1 MRSFIATGPH
11 HAWKGTVGPS
21 WQREG
26 AHIREG
32 PPPQWVSSR
41 YSAVFGWACISS
53 VHLFQGM
60 TQSSSFRQRV
70 FWMRDNNNQIFWCY
84 SPGELIAL
92 WVPHLKREKYRFKKR
107 YEQKWY
113 EQKPK
118 GGTWSDVDP
127 IFDLYCSPFCQRRRG
142 WGYIP
147 SLKESRK
154 AVPSGSL
161 SFLHTLLLLTG
172 CLRVACCSWRDSC
185 RTRTQLP

>member
-1 MRSFIATGPH
+1 MSGKALLAPADRGKGLIYVRVPRLSECPPVTLLSLVGLAYPLFTFSK
-11 HAWKGTVGPS
+11 AW
-21 WQREG
+21 
-26 AHIREG
+26 
-32 PPPQWVSSR
+32 
-41 YSAVFGWACISS
+41 
-53 VHLFQGM
+53 L
-60 TQSSSFRQRV
+60 SSSFRQRV

-92 WVPHLKREKYRFKKR
+92 WVSHLKREKYRFKKR
-107 YEQKWY
+107 YKQKWY
-113 EQKPK
+113 EQKPR

-161 SFLHTLLLLTG
+161 SFLHTLPLLTG
-172 CLRVACCSWRDSC
+172 WLHVACCSWRDSG